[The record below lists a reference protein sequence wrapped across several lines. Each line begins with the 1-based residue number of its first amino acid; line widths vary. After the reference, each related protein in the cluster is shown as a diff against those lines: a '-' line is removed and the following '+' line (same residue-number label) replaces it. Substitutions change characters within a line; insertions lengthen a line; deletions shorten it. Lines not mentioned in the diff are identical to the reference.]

1 MARTLEHPNRAA
13 HRRPRAVIARL
24 GAPDPQPQVVVKHGF
39 GSPRLV
45 CVRLRS
51 LLLLLLL
58 WVVQVNEG
66 LMAIFFFVVGLE
78 IKQEITQL
86 A

>member
-1 MARTLEHPNRAA
+1 M
-13 HRRPRAVIARL
+13 
-24 GAPDPQPQVVVKHGF
+24 
-39 GSPRLV
+39 